1 MDALE
6 TGKRIQELRKAHGW
20 TQKELAE
27 RLCIT
32 DKSVSKWE
40 LGRNYPDMAMLE
52 PLANTLD
59 TTVVQL
65 LGIENVPEEEK
76 VEAVTAVA
84 VEETEQLRKEIRDRA
99 LTILINGVVWT
110 VTQFVLGAMLLQYGI
125 DDILPRILTFGMS
138 GFSGMLIGNAL
149 WIWWKYRK

>member
-6 TGKRIQELRKAHGW
+6 TGKRIQDLRKNHGW

-27 RLCIT
+27 RLHVT

-40 LGRNYPDMAMLE
+40 RGLNYPDMAMLE

-59 TTVVQL
+59 TTVVEL

>member
-6 TGKRIQELRKAHGW
+6 TGKRIQDLRKNHGW

-27 RLCIT
+27 RLHVT

-40 LGRNYPDMAMLE
+40 RGLNYPDMAMLE

-59 TTVVQL
+59 TTVVEL

-84 VEETEQLRKEIRDRA
+84 VEETEQLRKEIRDRS

>member
-1 MDALE
+1 MDPLE
-6 TGKRIQELRKAHGW
+6 TGKRIQDLRKNHGW

-27 RLCIT
+27 RLHVT

-40 LGRNYPDMAMLE
+40 RGLNYPDMAMLE

-59 TTVVQL
+59 TTVVEL

-125 DDILPRILTFGMS
+125 DDILPRILKFGMS
-138 GFSGMLIGNAL
+138 GFSGILIGNAL

>member
-1 MDALE
+1 MDPLE
-6 TGKRIQELRKAHGW
+6 TGKRIQEMRKARGW

-27 RLCIT
+27 RLHVT

-40 LGRNYPDMAMLE
+40 RGLNYPDMAMLE
-52 PLANTLD
+52 PLAKTLD
-59 TTVVQL
+59 TTVVEL